1 MDSEASHLP
10 KLEHSRKGGCHPS
23 ARYLQTVVKH
33 IQLVKEQIIFSCY
46 KVLVVGKI
54 SYNGIDSNVI
64 L

>member
-1 MDSEASHLP
+1 MKPVICQSWNVQG
-10 KLEHSRKGGCHPS
+10 KGGGHPS
-23 ARYLQTVVKH
+23 ARYLRTIVKH
-33 IQLVKEQIIFSCY
+33 IQLVKEKITFSCY